1 VTSSSFT
8 LALTAWAAL
17 AFAQSGSPLPSVD
30 LDAPEPTDES
40 SEPLPATPAP
50 AAGETQE
57 APPPAVAGE
66 TQAIK
71 PGVLKPPPPGAEPSP
86 TLPPGQDYTVKKG
99 DTLWDI
105 SGTYLSNPWFWPKL
119 WSYNPQ
125 INNPHWIYPGNEIRF
140 YPGVEG
146 GPAEVAQAPD
156 AGPPPEAVPAD
167 QDQEVSVGGQYPIGY
182 VPRKAY
188 LAQTGSFIT
197 PRELGE
203 AGEITRSWEEK
214 QLLASNDRVYVKF
227 HGEPPRTGDT
237 LAVFRTTREIRHPA
251 TGELF
256 GYLTEIRG
264 TMKVVAN
271 TPPLT
276 TGVIQVS
283 VNTIERGDRV
293 GPFVENLYTNV
304 LRKPNDRSMDGF
316 IVAALVPK
324 LMNIGENRMV
334 FLDKGRRDGVQT
346 GNEFLI
352 LERKDGLDQ
361 MGYRWEPDVPTEIV
375 GRLLVVDAKE
385 IASEAVVVNCI
396 REVEVGDH
404 VAMVASGH

>member
-1 VTSSSFT
+1 VTSSFT
-8 LALTAWAAL
+8 LALTAWVSVAL
-17 AFAQSGSPLPSVD
+17 TQAGPPLRSVD
-30 LDAPEPTDES
+30 LDAPEPTEDTGEAVA
-40 SEPLPATPAP
+40 PDRNAATGDQQPAP
-50 AAGETQE
+50 A
-57 APPPAVAGE
+57 AGE

-71 PGVLKPPPPGAEPSP
+71 PGTLKPPPAGAVPTPS
-86 TLPPGQDYTVKKG
+86 LPPGQDYTVKKG

-125 INNPHWIYPGNEIRF
+125 INNPHWIYPGNDIRF
-140 YPGVEG
+140 YPGAEG

-156 AGPPPEAVPAD
+156 GGPPPEAAPAD
-167 QDQEVSVGGQYPIGY
+167 VDQEVSVGGQYPIGY

-197 PRELGE
+197 PQELGE
-203 AGEITRSWEEK
+203 SGEIVRSWEEK
-214 QLLASNDRVYVKF
+214 SLLATLDRVYVKF
-227 HGEPPRTGDT
+227 RSEPPRAGDQ

-271 TPPLT
+271 TSPLT
-276 TGVIQVS
+276 TGVIQTAINS
-283 VNTIERGDRV
+283 IERGDRV
-293 GPFVENLYTNV
+293 GPFVENLNTNV
-304 LRKPNDRSMDGF
+304 LRKANDRSMNGF

-324 LMNIGENRMV
+324 LMNIGDDRMV
-334 FLDKGRRDGVQT
+334 FLDRGRRDGVQT
-346 GNEFLI
+346 GNEFLV
-352 LERKDGLDQ
+352 LERKDGLDP
-361 MGYRWEPDVPTEIV
+361 MGQRWEPDVPTEVI

-385 IASEAVVVNCI
+385 ISSEAVVVNCI
-396 REVEVGDH
+396 REIEVGDH
-404 VAMVASGH
+404 VAMVASGR